1 MGRRAT
7 RDELTLPSR
16 VKGALGESAPSAS
29 EQQSFPLGHTP
40 SGLVSRL
47 GMSDRSTDDAVDAEV
62 ERALVTHVASGGRVY
77 YDADVDASVRV
88 GCYASESSEQLFHSL
103 GAMLDHTHAPRPAYK
118 PAERVYPWVD
128 LRPDGRLRSIC
139 SGEAFEAEE
148 FIRADAE
155 IARRRAARLQEL
167 ARRETTL
174 GPREFEAAFDALERE
189 LPFNCEH
196 VVPQSWFS
204 KHEPM
209 RGDLHH
215 LFACESRC
223 NAFRGNTPYAEFAD
237 AQERLM
243 SDCGR
248 SEAPGFEPAAGV
260 GPVARATLYFLLRY
274 PGQIGDEAGELQ
286 RDRMGLLL
294 EWHGA
299 NPVGEY
305 ERHRNAAIAELGNRN
320 PLVDHPE
327 WAERLD
333 FGASFGRPA

>member
-1 MGRRAT
+1 
-7 RDELTLPSR
+7 
-16 VKGALGESAPSAS
+16 
-29 EQQSFPLGHTP
+29 
-40 SGLVSRL
+40 
-47 GMSDRSTDDAVDAEV
+47 
-62 ERALVTHVASGGRVY
+62 
-77 YDADVDASVRV
+77 
-88 GCYASESSEQLFHSL
+88 
-103 GAMLDHTHAPRPAYK
+103 
-118 PAERVYPWVD
+118 
-128 LRPDGRLRSIC
+128 
-139 SGEAFEAEE
+139 
-148 FIRADAE
+148 
-155 IARRRAARLQEL
+155 
-167 ARRETTL
+167 
-174 GPREFEAAFDALERE
+174 
-189 LPFNCEH
+189 

-299 NPVGEY
+299 NPVEEY
-305 ERHRNAAIAELGNRN
+305 ERHRNAAIAELQGNRN